1 MFGAMSSCVVVVSLI
16 PSFCTHFFL
25 SLLCTHV
32 TRAQPKSVIKIYR
45 NFTRKNMSMR
55 SCSVQVIL
63 LLVLHL
69 LIQHSRLNTGV
80 APQGFDLHC
89 EEKCH
94 SQHTWIMSYSGF
106 RFLET
111 VPQSVPPRVLPVV
124 GLPPVNVKFTH
135 SLPATNFQR
144 KKRNEQ

>member
-1 MFGAMSSCVVVVSLI
+1 MSSCVVVVSLI